1 MTFVI
6 ITGMS
11 GAGKSQASHCL
22 EDLGFFCVDNLPT
35 ALIPTFAHLCTQSAQ
50 PIPRVALVIDAR
62 ERGFLGTLSESL
74 ERLRQEG
81 HRVHILFFDAKDEI
95 LVRRF
100 SETRRPHPLSP
111 QGSVLAGIQG
121 ERELLASLRGQADR
135 LIDTSPLTIHDL
147 RRFLSEEF
155 RDIPDVS
162 RPILALVSFGYKFG
176 LPPDADYVFD
186 VRFLPNPHFEES
198 LHALSG
204 KDAVVQD
211 FLRSFSE
218 TTQYLTALM
227 DFLTVT
233 LPLCHKEGRSYL
245 TIAVGCTG
253 GRHRSVALVEE
264 LAKRLQA
271 DGHAVQCRH
280 RDIDKS

>member
-81 HRVHILFFDAKDEI
+81 HRVHILFFDARDDI

-111 QGSVLAGIQG
+111 QGSVLAGIQR
-121 ERELLASLRGQADR
+121 ERDLLASLRAQADR
-135 LIDTSPLTIHDL
+135 LIDTSELTIHDL

-155 RDIPDVS
+155 RETPDVS
-162 RPILALVSFGYKFG
+162 RPTLALVSFGYKFG
-176 LPPDADYVFD
+176 LPPEADYVFD

-204 KDAVVQD
+204 KDPVVQD

-218 TTQYLTALM
+218 TGQFLDAVM
-227 DFLTVT
+227 DFLAVI
-233 LPLCHKEGRSYL
+233 LPLCRKEGRSYL

-264 LAKRLQA
+264 LAKRLQGV
-271 DGHAVQCRH
+271 GHAVQCRH
-280 RDIDKS
+280 RDIDRS